1 MVETAVDWAAGMS
14 ISNVSRVECEHT
26 VQSVDKE
33 LSVFRNFKG
42 SDGGSED
49 LDAESLQDTHLVEL
63 NTDVE
68 GGLTT
73 EGEEDPI
80 WALLLEDVRNIIGG
94 DGEEVDFV
102 CEVVGGLDGSDIG
115 VNEDGGDVALSES
128 FDGLRT

>member
-1 MVETAVDWAAGMS
+1 V
-14 ISNVSRVECEHT
+14 CELT

-33 LSVFRNFKG
+33 LSVFRYFKG

-63 NTDVE
+63 NTNVQ

-73 EGEEDPI
+73 KGEEDPI
-80 WALLLEDVRNIIGG
+80 WAFLFENVRDIIGG

-102 CEVVGGLDGSDIG
+102 CEVVGGLDGSDVG
-115 VNEDGGDVALSES
+115 VDEDGGDVALSECL
-128 FDGLRT
+128 DGLRTCR